1 MNHVTR
7 ILNDIEQGNASA
19 ADELFPLIYQE
30 LRRLAA
36 AKLSDEKRGVTWQPT
51 VLVHE
56 AYVRLVDKTHVQK
69 WNSRGHFFSA
79 AAESMR
85 RILIENA
92 RRQKSQKH
100 GGNFQRVELDDLK
113 LSFDKDVVDLLALDE
128 VLTQFEQEWP
138 DKAQVVKLRY
148 FAGLTIPE
156 TSKVLGISHA
166 TTERYWTFA
175 RTWLYTKLQGE

>member
-7 ILNDIEQGNASA
+7 ILNDIERGNAVA
-19 ADELFPLIYQE
+19 AAELLPLIYQE

-36 AKLSDEKRGVTWQPT
+36 AKLSDEKRGVTLQPT

-56 AYVRLVDKTHVQK
+56 AYIRLVDKNHVQK

-100 GGNFQRVELDDLK
+100 GGKFKRVDLDDVQ
-113 LSFDKDVVDLLALDE
+113 LSFDKNDVDLIALDE
-128 VLTQFEQEWP
+128 VLRQFEKEWP
-138 DKAQVVKLRY
+138 EKAQVVKLKY

-156 TSKVLGISHA
+156 TSKALGISHA
-166 TTERYWTFA
+166 TAERHWAFA
-175 RTWLYTKLQGE
+175 RTWLYTKLSQ